1 MLDIEN
7 FDNKFKEIVQTN
19 EWKELQSVYNKSKH
33 IFMFGHGG
41 NMGIADHAAID
52 ASRLTDKNIIAPGS
66 GVLATS
72 IISDETF
79 ETWLAKW
86 LELRTR
92 GIDDMSSCLAIGM
105 SCSTTGQSSNAL
117 VHGLNWAKQNGMN
130 TCLFSA
136 QPKEDLEEGI
146 ISINQNCINYHTSE
160 IISLALTYEL
170 IHGAG
175 FKCPTIAGKA
185 KQRRFESLGI
195 ESEVNTKTSNLQVP
209 PGFENELKQIAV
221 DFDGVLHNF
230 DKGWHD
236 GTCYGNPIKGSLEAI
251 KKLYDKWDIIIYT
264 AKARPDRPLVNG
276 KTGTQLVWEWLEKHN
291 ISSYINEVTHEK
303 PRAEYYIDDKGI
315 KFEGNWK
322 EILEEVL

>member
-7 FDNKFKEIVQTN
+7 FDSKFKNIVQSS
-19 EWKELQSVYNKSKH
+19 EWKQLQNVFNSSKNV
-33 IFMFGHGG
+33 FLFGHGG

-52 ASRLTDKNIIAPGS
+52 MTRLTDKNVMAPGS
-66 GVLATS
+66 GIVATS
-72 IISDETF
+72 IISDESF

-86 LELRTR
+86 LEFRSR
-92 GIDDMSSCLAIGM
+92 GTDLSDCLAIGI
-105 SCSTTGQSSNAL
+105 SCSTSGASSNSL
-117 VHGLNWAKQNGMN
+117 VNGLNWAQENGMN

-136 QPKEDLEEGI
+136 QPKDDLNDGI
-146 ISINQNCINYHTSE
+146 LSINQNCTNYHTSE
-160 IISLALTYEL
+160 IMSLTLTYEL

-175 FKCPTIAGKA
+175 FKCPTIASKA
-185 KQRRFESLGI
+185 RQRRFETLGI
-195 ESEVNTKTSNLQVP
+195 ESEVDTKISNLNVP
-209 PGFENELKQIAV
+209 PGFENQLNNIGI

-236 GTCYGNPIKGSLEAI
+236 GTCYGKPIEGSLEAI
-251 KKLYDKWDIIIYT
+251 KEIAKKWNIIIYT

-276 KTGTQLVWEWLEKHN
+276 KNGVELVWDWLKKYN
-291 ISSYINEVTHEK
+291 IDELIDEVTHEK

-315 KFEGNWK
+315 KFENNWK

>member
-1 MLDIEN
+1 M
-7 FDNKFKEIVQTN
+7 
-19 EWKELQSVYNKSKH
+19 Y
-33 IFMFGHGG
+33 
-41 NMGIADHAAID
+41 
-52 ASRLTDKNIIAPGS
+52 
-66 GVLATS
+66 
-72 IISDETF
+72 
-79 ETWLAKW
+79 
-86 LELRTR
+86 
-92 GIDDMSSCLAIGM
+92 
-105 SCSTTGQSSNAL
+105 
-117 VHGLNWAKQNGMN
+117 GLNWAKQNGMN

-160 IISLALTYEL
+160 IMSLALTYEL
-170 IHGAG
+170 IHGSG

-185 KQRRFESLGI
+185 RKRRFESLGI

-230 DKGWHD
+230 DKGWYD
-236 GTCYGNPIKGSLEAI
+236 GTCYGDPIEGSLEAI

-276 KTGTQLVWEWLEKHN
+276 KNGVELVWEWLNKHK
-291 ISSYINEVTHEK
+291 IGCYINEVTHEK

-315 KFEGNWK
+315 KFENNWK

>member
-1 MLDIEN
+1 MIDIEN
-7 FDNKFKEIVQTN
+7 FDNKFKSIVQSN
-19 EWKELQSVYNKSKH
+19 DWKKLQDVFNKSKNV
-33 IFMFGHGG
+33 FLFGHGG
-41 NMGIADHAAID
+41 NMGVADHAAID
-52 ASRLTDKNIIAPGS
+52 MTRLTDKNVMAPGS
-66 GVLATS
+66 GIVSTS
-72 IISDETF
+72 IISDESF

-86 LELRTR
+86 LEFRSR
-92 GIDDMSSCLAIGM
+92 GVDLSDCLAIGI
-105 SCSTTGQSSNAL
+105 SCSTSGDSSNAL
-117 VHGLNWAKQNGMN
+117 VYGLNWAKQNGMN

-136 QPKEDLEEGI
+136 QPKEDLEDGI

-160 IISLALTYEL
+160 IMSLTLTYEL

-185 KQRRFESLGI
+185 QQRRFETLGI
-195 ESEVNTKTSNLQVP
+195 ESEITETSNLNVP
-209 PGFENELKQIAV
+209 PGFENQLNNIGV

-236 GTCYGNPIKGSLEAI
+236 GTCYGNPIEGSLEAI
-251 KKLYDKWDIIIYT
+251 KELSDKWNIIIYT

-276 KTGTQLVWEWLEKHN
+276 KNGVELVWEWLEKYDVAK
-291 ISSYINEVTHEK
+291 YIDEVTHEK

-315 KFEGNWK
+315 KFENNWK